1 MEFLTM
7 KVGLASLLPLMIIF
21 EWWVDPVAPIDEANF
36 ARIKNGMTKNEVEKI
51 LGPLPPG
58 EEVQGDLF
66 GKTLYTNQ
74 IWNGRGCAIV
84 VSFADDRVNGK
95 YFLQP
100 PLWQRITDWMNELR
114 RVPDGDISKRL
125 NAPT

>member
-1 MEFLTM
+1 MEFLTT

-21 EWWVDPVAPIDEANF
+21 EWWVDSVAPIDEANF

-66 GKTLYTNQ
+66 GKTLYTKE

-84 VSFADDRVNGK
+84 VSFADVRVNGK
-95 YFLQP
+95 YFFQP
-100 PLWQRITDWMNELR
+100 PLWQRITDHMNDSYSH
-114 RVPDGDISKRL
+114 PDGSRSKRL
-125 NAPT
+125 KGAA